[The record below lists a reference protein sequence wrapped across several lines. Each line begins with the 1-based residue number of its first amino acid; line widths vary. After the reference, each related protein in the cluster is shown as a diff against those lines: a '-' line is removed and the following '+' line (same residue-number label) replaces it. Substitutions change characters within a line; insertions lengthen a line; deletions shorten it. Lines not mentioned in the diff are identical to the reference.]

1 MSREM
6 NRTNPLLKG
15 WQFKGLRVL
24 LIVIISFHVI
34 AISIVPSPSSLILKG
49 MGDIFIPYINFI
61 AMNASWQ
68 FFSPD
73 PANVMYLEYGV
84 FFEDSEGQEL
94 KESVRGFYPE
104 GKTSVGLES
113 IEKRILY
120 ATRFMYLDLSRLEK
134 IFLPW
139 LCRSHQGANRVFL
152 KPYIEKIPMLEVA
165 YKNPEQR
172 SDRELQELPAIDF
185 NCLDQTVMQQ

>member
-6 NRTNPLLKG
+6 NRTNRLPKGIKVLFIALL
-15 WQFKGLRVL
+15 
-24 LIVIISFHVI
+24 SFHVV
-34 AISIVPSPSSLILKG
+34 AISIVPSPSSLFLKG
-49 MGDIFIPYINFI
+49 LGDVFIPYINFV

-84 FFEDSEGQEL
+84 FFEDDEGQEV
-94 KESVRGFYPE
+94 KESIRGFYPE
-104 GKTSVGLES
+104 GKISVGLES
-113 IEKRILY
+113 IERRFLY

-152 KPYIEKIPMLEVA
+152 KPYIEKIPTLEAA
-165 YKNPEQR
+165 YKNPDQR
-172 SDRELQELPAIDF
+172 AEREPQELPAIDF
-185 NCLDQTVMQQ
+185 NCLSQAVMQQ